1 MAQQARAD
9 GGIVPPE
16 RLCEAGENLEIWR
29 VHYSCVK
36 EQDLNA
42 RVMPPEMLERLTE
55 NMRKEGRIESL
66 PFGVMRDGYVELI
79 SGHHRVR
86 AAVAAGVLEFP
97 ILVDTRREL
106 DADSV
111 KAKQLAHNSI
121 CGSDDPDV
129 LDRIFSQIETIEAR
143 FEAFVDLGEAH
154 MKALDEAVRSLN
166 EEVVIDWPVLA
177 ITFLPHQ
184 LERFEAIAERLARQ
198 VPKDADQVWVVPDDI
213 AQRFVD
219 VLNRVGKR
227 DDIRTMG
234 NILARMTEMA
244 EEMCD
249 SAMMAEQDPAEVS

>member
-1 MAQQARAD
+1 MARQARAD
-9 GGIVPPE
+9 GGITPPE

-29 VHYSCVK
+29 VHYSSIK

-55 NMRKEGRIESL
+55 NMRNEGRIESL

-86 AAVAAGVLEFP
+86 AAVAADVLEFP
-97 ILVDTRREL
+97 ILVDTRDL
-106 DADSV
+106 DLSSV

-121 CGSDDPDV
+121 GGSDDRDV
-129 LDRIFSQIETIEAR
+129 LARIFDQIETVEAR
-143 FEAFVDLGEAH
+143 FEAFVDIGEAH
-154 MKALDEAVRSLN
+154 MKSLDEAVRSLN

-177 ITFLPHQ
+177 ITFLPNQ
-184 LERFEAIAERLARQ
+184 LERFEAVAERLAKQ
-198 VPKDADQVWVVPDDI
+198 VPKDADQVWVVPEDI

-244 EEMCD
+244 EEMLD
-249 SAMMAEQDPAEVS
+249 NAEAEQEREEA